1 MNTQTG
7 KWRWAAGAIAVAA
20 ICAGADR
27 TLTASTSTATL
38 TVQAQVLG
46 ECSATNATLDFS
58 TYDPL
63 SSGNLDQSTT
73 IAVTCTKGTTA
84 SIGLDLGSHASGSTR
99 QMSNGTD
106 AIAYEL
112 YSDAGRSTV
121 WGNSAATDVDLAA
134 APSNSARTVTIY
146 GRAAGS
152 QNVGVGS
159 YSDSVTIT
167 LTF

>member
-1 MNTQTG
+1 MRTQAAM
-7 KWRWAAGAIAVAA
+7 WRAAAGAIVVAA

-46 ECSATNATLDFS
+46 ECSATNGTLDFL

-63 SSGNLDQSTT
+63 SSANADQSATFS
-73 IAVTCTKGTTA
+73 VTCTKGTTT

-99 QMSNGTD
+99 KMSNGTD

-112 YSDAGRSTV
+112 YSDSGRSTV
-121 WGNSAATDVDLAA
+121 WGNSGLSLVNLAA
-134 APSNSARTVTIY
+134 APSNAARTVTIY